1 MRENPE
7 TRRSTE
13 VTMCTEPSSNNKPA
27 GLGTSML
34 LSFRAWEVQVKP
46 ALGLL
51 LSAELNF

>member
-13 VTMCTEPSSNNKPA
+13 VTMCAEPSGNNKPA